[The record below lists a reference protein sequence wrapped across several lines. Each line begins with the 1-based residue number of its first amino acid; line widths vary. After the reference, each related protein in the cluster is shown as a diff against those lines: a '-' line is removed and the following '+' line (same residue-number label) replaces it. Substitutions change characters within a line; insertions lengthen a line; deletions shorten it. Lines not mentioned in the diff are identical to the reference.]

1 MNLTRWE
8 PLNPTRWDPFRELE
22 EMSARLSRLFNQPIA
37 RQLAD
42 YGGMTLADWIPAV
55 DLQETDGEYVI
66 KADLPEVKKDDVKVD
81 DAKVDDKASGS
92 GEKDEELIK
101 GVMAILKSA
110 NSEGAKAALASLE
123 SQFGEKKVE
132 KTEVANVIKSM
143 VPDIAK
149 QIEEPLR
156 KSLDETKAEL
166 EDIRKSNA
174 MLIGEKVER
183 EIEEISKSLVGDST
197 ENKEYLRLM
206 KAKCSPEEFDKV
218 VKREKARSETIR
230 KAGTFRETGSS
241 GYGTS
246 SGGSAYQQ
254 LSEIANGYIQKSGN
268 EKLTFN
274 DAFAKAVAER
284 EDLWD
289 EYRNSAYA
297 NRSRED

>member
-1 MNLTRWE
+1 M
-8 PLNPTRWDPFRELE
+8 LE
-22 EMSARLSRLFNQPIA
+22 AQ
-37 RQLAD
+37 
-42 YGGMTLADWIPAV
+42 
-55 DLQETDGEYVI
+55 
-66 KADLPEVKKDDVKVD
+66 K
-81 DAKVDDKASGS
+81 
-92 GEKDEELIK
+92 
-101 GVMAILKSA
+101 
-110 NSEGAKAALASLE
+110 
-123 SQFGEKKVE
+123 
-132 KTEVANVIKSM
+132 
-143 VPDIAK
+143 
-149 QIEEPLR
+149 
-156 KSLDETKAEL
+156 
-166 EDIRKSNA
+166 
-174 MLIGEKVER
+174 
-183 EIEEISKSLVGDST
+183 
-197 ENKEYLRLM
+197 
-206 KAKCSPEEFDKV
+206 EFDKV